1 MADALGKSLKALY
14 NNELYKVGW
23 LDTIKNKIQIIL
35 LVSEG
40 NIKTYHYVKVVK
52 IDEVI
57 LVLEE

>member
-1 MADALGKSLKALY
+1 MVDMAGKNLKALY

-35 LVSEG
+35 LVCENG
-40 NIKTYHYVKVVK
+40 IKTYHVSVVK
-52 IDEVI
+52 INEVI

>member
-1 MADALGKSLKALY
+1 MADALGKNLKALY

-35 LVSEG
+35 LVDEG
-40 NIKTYHYVKVVK
+40 NLKTYHEKVVK

>member
-1 MADALGKSLKALY
+1 MADALGKNLKALY

-40 NIKTYHYVKVVK
+40 NLKTYHVKVVK
-52 IDEVI
+52 INEVI

>member
-1 MADALGKSLKALY
+1 MADLLGNNLKALY

-23 LDTIKNKIQIIL
+23 FDTQKNKMQIIL

-40 NIKTYHYVKVVK
+40 NLKTYHVILVK

>member
-1 MADALGKSLKALY
+1 MADALGKNLKALF

-40 NIKTYHYVKVVK
+40 NLKTYYVKVVK

>member
-1 MADALGKSLKALY
+1 MADALGKNLKALY

-40 NIKTYHYVKVVK
+40 NLKTYHVKVVK

>member
-1 MADALGKSLKALY
+1 MADALGKNLKALY

-40 NIKTYHYVKVVK
+40 NLKTYHVKVVK
-52 IDEVI
+52 INEVI
-57 LVLEE
+57 LILEE

>member
-1 MADALGKSLKALY
+1 MADALGKNLKALY
-14 NNELYKVGW
+14 NNVLHNVGW

-40 NIKTYHYVKVVK
+40 NLKTYYVKVVK

>member
-1 MADALGKSLKALY
+1 MADALGKNLKALY

-35 LVSEG
+35 LVCENG
-40 NIKTYHYVKVVK
+40 IKTYHVKVVK

>member
-1 MADALGKSLKALY
+1 MADALGKNLKALY

-35 LVSEG
+35 LVCENG
-40 NIKTYHYVKVVK
+40 IKTYHVSVVK
-52 IDEVI
+52 INEVI

>member
-1 MADALGKSLKALY
+1 MVDMAGKNLKALY

-40 NIKTYHYVKVVK
+40 NLKTYHVKVVK
-52 IDEVI
+52 INEVI